1 MEPRPQKAFELL
13 DLAPQTGDLRADA
26 LEGLNATP
34 KSLPAKYFYDQRGS
48 ELFEQITEL
57 PQYYPTRCELAIMQE
72 FAAAM
77 AQRLGPNCLL
87 VELGSGNSMKT
98 RYLLDT
104 IERPV
109 AYVPVD
115 IDRTTLTASCS
126 QLRREYPEL
135 SLLPVCADFTKPFPL
150 PETELPP
157 DHAVIYFPGSTIGNF
172 TPEQTVPLLEI
183 MASALGRGGALL
195 VGLDMKKDP
204 RILHGAYNDAP
215 GITSAFNL
223 NLLARLNRELGCDF
237 QLDCFR
243 HYAFYNPTEGRIE
256 MHLVSTREQTVAF
269 GDESIRFGQGES
281 ICTEY
286 SYKYEPKAFDALA
299 QRAGFEVR
307 DRWRDRRGH
316 FSVLYLEVVED

>member
-1 MEPRPQKAFELL
+1 MEPRPLKAFDLL
-13 DLAPQTGDLRADA
+13 DLAPETGDLRADA
-26 LEGLNATP
+26 LAGLRSTP
-34 KSLPAKYFYDQRGS
+34 KSLPPKYFYDRRGS

-57 PQYYPTRCELAIMQE
+57 PQYYPTGCELAIMQE
-72 FAAAM
+72 HAPSM
-77 AQRLGPNCLL
+77 AERLGPNCLL
-87 VELGSGNSMKT
+87 VELGSGSSMKT

-104 IERPV
+104 LERPV
-109 AYVPVD
+109 GYVPVD
-115 IDRTTLTASCS
+115 IDRAMLISSCR
-126 QLRREYPEL
+126 QLRREYPDL
-135 SLLPVCADFTKPFPL
+135 PLLPVCADFTKPFPL
-150 PETELPP
+150 PETEDRP
-157 DHAVIYFPGSTIGNF
+157 DRAVIYFPGSTIGNF

-195 VGLDMKKDP
+195 LGIDMKKDP
-204 RILHGAYNDAP
+204 RILHDAYNDAP

-243 HYAFYNPTEGRIE
+243 HYAFYNPTRGRIE
-256 MHLVSTREQTVAF
+256 MHLVSTREQTV
-269 GDESIRFGQGES
+269 GLDGESIQFAQGES

-299 QRAGFEVR
+299 REAGFEVC